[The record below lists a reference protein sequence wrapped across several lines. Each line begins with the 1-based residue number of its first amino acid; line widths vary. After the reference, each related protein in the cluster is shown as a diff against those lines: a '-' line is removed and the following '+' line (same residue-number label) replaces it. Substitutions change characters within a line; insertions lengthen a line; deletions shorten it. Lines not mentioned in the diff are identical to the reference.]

1 MLELQAYERCM
12 TRSRGQA
19 PIRFHV
25 LTAAQLS
32 ATDLQFAFEL
42 LKSNMRE
49 LYADEW
55 SDVEK
60 RKELTHSDAR
70 YLIGSIDDE
79 AVAYLCF
86 RFTLEEKVP
95 VLYVYELQLQHSV
108 HRQGVGR
115 WMMAII
121 ERIGREHNMMG
132 VLLTCF
138 RHNRPAMDFYMQRL
152 SYSVCAIS
160 PSCCHPTDEQIVAIL
175 GPLSADL
182 RVDQPNYEILA
193 KLWDRSADQV
203 FDQMRERERQSAC
216 EQLSA
221 LYCAHT

>member
-1 MLELQAYERCM
+1 M

-86 RFTLEEKVP
+86 RFTLEEKVYTP
-95 VLYVYELQLQHSV
+95 LSLSGCLDSTCEPLGPAPE
-108 HRQGVGR
+108 RQRVSRYQTVMPRISQWILMGSRCPCCTSTSYNCSTASTVKESAGWRCMPRIRPSYRRRPSRECLREERTGTACR

-132 VLLTCF
+132 VRP
-138 RHNRPAMDFYMQRL
+138 RHVIINR
-152 SYSVCAIS
+152 
-160 PSCCHPTDEQIVAIL
+160 
-175 GPLSADL
+175 
-182 RVDQPNYEILA
+182 
-193 KLWDRSADQV
+193 
-203 FDQMRERERQSAC
+203 
-216 EQLSA
+216 
-221 LYCAHT
+221 